1 MNKRTLLI
9 AIVALVGL
17 CTTNKGHAAATI
29 DEIDWKAYAHTVEE
43 VADNDGFVYLYNTKA
58 KSFLTSGGY
67 YGMEGIFASVGM
79 RFKIVSSDFDGCY
92 RIESRFQNENQGN
105 CVAIASTDNQAIYFD
120 RDSKYTDSGNKTSLN
135 RWMFIKNESDNLY
148 SIRNNDIHQYTK
160 DEGEWW
166 NSTTYYYTYYYWMS
180 YSETNSKLITASTY
194 TKSKKKYTTPQ
205 NLEAEWII
213 VTESD
218 YRTVISGLQATF
230 INVSGL
236 IYDARFDRINS
247 DYSAWVKEGDVFI
260 NSSWTVDS
268 LDENGDIVYDK
279 GNVVKAYRT
288 TWNDEYANG
297 AFNAISIESKTGKIS
312 QTITSLPPGLYRV
325 TCQSFDVTD
334 ETNNCAYLFAN
345 NEKTLIKTISTEEF
359 SDMSKQ
365 TGENNSVNA
374 GAIFADYNI
383 YNNGENANKYVNEIY
398 VMVGDN
404 GTLTF
409 GIDKT
414 REDGMVFA
422 DNFEL
427 FYCGT
432 QQMFLDANNTS
443 TDSRTVTDGTATGI
457 DYTKY
462 KYPVRLNLRRSF
474 TLNAWNA
481 IVLPVDLSGDQ
492 VKAAFGNG
500 DAKLSKLM
508 GINPDR
514 PTQILFQSVDL
525 DNEGMTKGEC
535 YIVYVTKGP
544 DLAKGATESYTN
556 NNTES
561 VTIKG
566 PVYHIEGVTQD
577 AYTEATVTKDYTTS
591 VGTLTFTGY
600 YYRPERIDAGL
611 YMMENGNMYHL
622 TAAYDSLFG
631 TYWTL
636 SYPEGSTSDSKFS
649 LAIDGVDEGTTAIEG
664 INTDRTEAAGPDG
677 IYTIG
682 GQRMSQE
689 DMKLLP
695 KGIYIVKGKKI
706 VVR

>member
-17 CTTNKGHAAATI
+17 CTPNKGYAAATI
-29 DEIDWKAYAHTVEE
+29 DEIDWKAYAHTVED

-58 KSFLTSGGY
+58 KRFLTSGGV

-79 RFKIVSSDFDGCY
+79 RFQIKTDVDGCY

-135 RWMFIKNESDNLY
+135 RWLFIKNESDNLY
-148 SIRNNDIHQYTK
+148 SIKNNNIYKYTK
-160 DEGEWW
+160 QEGWPW
-166 NSTTYYYTYYYWMS
+166 TTTYYTYYYWMS

-194 TKSKKKYTTPQ
+194 TKSKNDYTTPE

-218 YRTVISGLQATF
+218 YRTVISGLEATF

-247 DYSAWVKEGDVFI
+247 DYSAWEKEGDVFI

-268 LDENGDIVYDK
+268 LNEKGEVIYDDE
-279 GNVVKAYRT
+279 GNKLKAYRT

-297 AFNAISIESKTGKIS
+297 AFNAISIESNAGKIS
-312 QTITSLPPGLYRV
+312 QTITALPPGLYRV

-334 ETNNCAYLFAN
+334 ETNDCAYLFAN
-345 NEKTLIKTISTEEF
+345 NEKTLINTISTEEF
-359 SDMSKQ
+359 SDMSKL
-365 TGENNSVNA
+365 TKENNSVNA
-374 GAIFADYNI
+374 AAIFADYNI
-383 YNNGENANKYVNEIY
+383 YNNGENANKYVNEVY
-398 VMVGDN
+398 VMVGND

-414 REDGMVFA
+414 CEEGMVFA

-443 TDSRTVTDGTATGI
+443 TEARTVTDGAATGI
-457 DYTKY
+457 DYTEY

-474 TLNAWNA
+474 TLNKWNA

-500 DAKLSKLM
+500 DAKLSKLV

-514 PTQILFQSVDL
+514 PSQILFQSVDL
-525 DNEGMTKGEC
+525 DREGLNKGEC

-544 DLAKGATESYTN
+544 DLEKGATESYVN
-556 NNTES
+556 KNTEN

-577 AYTEATVTKDYTTS
+577 AYSAASVTKDYNTS
-591 VGTLTFTGY
+591 AGLLTFTGY
-600 YYRPERIDAGL
+600 YYRPESVNAGL
-611 YMMENGNMYHL
+611 YMMEYGDMYHL
-622 TAAYDSLFG
+622 TAAYNSLFG

-636 SYPEGSTSDSKFS
+636 SYSEDSGSAGKFS
-649 LAIDGVDEGTTAIEG
+649 LAIDGIEEGTNAIEG
-664 INTDRTEAAGPDG
+664 ITTDKAEQEG

-695 KGIYIVKGKKI
+695 KGIYIVKGKKV

>member
-17 CTTNKGHAAATI
+17 CTTNKSHAAATVE
-29 DEIDWKAYAHTVEE
+29 EIDWSTYAKTVSD
-43 VADNDGFVYLYNTKA
+43 VADKDTYVYLYNKKA
-58 KSFLTSGGY
+58 KKFLTSGGV

-79 RFKIVSSDFDGCY
+79 RFKIEKSDEDGCH
-92 RIESRFQNENQGN
+92 RIISRFENAAQGN
-105 CVAIASTDNQAIYFD
+105 CVAIADLDVHNIYLDRKSEYDNTDGYM
-120 RDSKYTDSGNKTSLN
+120 SLN
-135 RWMFIKNESDNLY
+135 RWMFIQDASGKAY
-148 SIRNNDIHQYTK
+148 SIMNNYIK
-160 DEGEWW
+160 R
-166 NSTTYYYTYYYWMS
+166 TTSGYGSKKTYNTTYYWMS
-180 YSETNSKLITASTY
+180 YSEDYSKLVTSETKASSTGSY
-194 TKSKKKYTTPQ
+194 PTPKT
-205 NLEAEWII
+205 LAAEWII
-213 VTESD
+213 VTEAD
-218 YRTVISGLQATF
+218 YRAEIASLEATF

-236 IYDARFDRINS
+236 IYDTRFDRNNA
-247 DYSAWVKEGDVFI
+247 DVNQWTKEGKATV
-260 NSSWTVDS
+260 NNTWT
-268 LDENGDIVYDK
+268 LDEKGDY
-279 GNVVKAYRT
+279 GAY
-288 TWNDEYANG
+288 
-297 AFNAISIESKTGKIS
+297 NAASIESGTGKLS
-312 QTITSLPPGLYRV
+312 QTITDLTPGLYRV

-334 ETNNCAYLFAN
+334 GTNDCAYLFAN
-345 NEKTLIKTISTEEF
+345 NEKSLVNTISTEDF
-359 SDMSKQ
+359 GKGTSI
-365 TGENNSVNA
+365 TTTNNAIKA
-374 GAIFADYNI
+374 GAIFAGEDTYNS
-383 YNNGENANKYVNEIY
+383 GEGNQAYTNEIY
-398 VMVGDN
+398 VMVGED
-404 GTLTF
+404 GILKF

-414 REDGMVFA
+414 CEDGMVFA

-443 TDSRTVTDGTATGI
+443 TASRTVTDGTATGI
-457 DYTKY
+457 DYTEY

-474 TLNAWNA
+474 TPNAWNA

-525 DNEGMTKGEC
+525 DKEGMTKGEC

-544 DLAKGATESYTN
+544 DLAKGSTESYTN

-577 AYTEATVTKDYTTS
+577 AYTEAEATVTKKYTTS
-591 VGTLTFTGY
+591 AGELTFTGY
-600 YYRPERIDAGL
+600 YYRPASIDAGL
-611 YMMENGNMYHL
+611 YMMEYGNMYHL
-622 TAAYDSLFG
+622 TEAYTSLFG

-636 SYPEGSTSDSKFS
+636 SYSEESTSGSKFS

-664 INTDRTEAAGPDG
+664 INTDRTETAGPDG

>member
-17 CTTNKGHAAATI
+17 CTTNKGHAAATVE
-29 DEIDWKAYAHTVEE
+29 EIDWSTYAKTVSE
-43 VADNDGFVYLYNTKA
+43 VADKGTYVYLYNTKA
-58 KSFLTSGGY
+58 KKFLTSGGE

-79 RFKIVSSDFDGCY
+79 RFKIETSDVNGCHRIISSIDNAD
-92 RIESRFQNENQGN
+92 QGT
-105 CVAIASTDNQAIYFD
+105 CVAIAETQYQTIYLDRQSEYLDNGG
-120 RDSKYTDSGNKTSLN
+120 KMSLN
-135 RWMFIKNESDNLY
+135 RWRFILDASGKAY
-148 SIRNNDIHQYTK
+148 SIRNNDVYREDSWGYKT
-160 DEGEWW
+160 
-166 NSTTYYYTYYYWMS
+166 TYYYWMS
-180 YSETNSKLITASTY
+180 YSETDSKLVTSSTS
-194 TKSKKKYTTPQ
+194 KSSTGSYPTPKTPA
-205 NLEAEWII
+205 AEWII
-213 VTESD
+213 VTEAD
-218 YRTVISGLQATF
+218 YRAEISRLKATF

-236 IYDARFDRINS
+236 IYDTRFDRNN
-247 DYSAWVKEGDVFI
+247 ADVDQ
-260 NSSWTVDS
+260 WTKD
-268 LDENGDIVYDK
+268 G
-279 GNVVKAYRT
+279 
-288 TWNDEYANG
+288 
-297 AFNAISIESKTGKIS
+297 NAIVNNTWTRDEELPYGAYNAASIESGTGKLS
-312 QTITSLPPGLYRV
+312 QTITGLTPGLYRV

-334 ETNNCAYLFAN
+334 GTNDCAYLFAN
-345 NEKTLIKTISTEEF
+345 NEKSLVNTISTEDF
-359 SDMSKQ
+359 GKGTSI
-365 TGENNSVNA
+365 TTTNNAIKA
-374 GAIFADYNI
+374 GAIFAGNDTYNT
-383 YNNGENANKYVNEIY
+383 GEGNKAYTNEIY
-398 VMVGDN
+398 VMVGED
-404 GTLTF
+404 GKLTF

-414 REDGMVFA
+414 CEDGMVFA

-432 QQMFLDANNTS
+432 QQMFLDANNRS

-457 DYTKY
+457 DYTEY

-474 TLNAWNA
+474 TPNAWNA

-514 PTQILFQSVDL
+514 PSQILFQSVDL
-525 DNEGMTKGEC
+525 DKEGMTKGEC

-577 AYTEATVTKDYTTS
+577 AYTEATVTKDYTTEA
-591 VGTLTFTGY
+591 GKLTFTGY
-600 YYRPERIDAGL
+600 YYRPESIDAGL
-611 YMMENGNMYHL
+611 YMMEQGNMYHL
-622 TAAYDSLFG
+622 TAEYKSLYG

-636 SYPEGSTSDSKFS
+636 SYSEGSTSDSKFS

-664 INTDRTEAAGPDG
+664 INIGRTEAAGPDG

>member
-17 CTTNKGHAAATI
+17 CTSNKGHAAATVE
-29 DEIDWKAYAHTVEE
+29 EIDWSTYAKTVSE
-43 VADNDGFVYLYNTKA
+43 VADKGTYVYLYNTNA
-58 KSFLTSGGY
+58 KKFLTSGGV

-79 RFKIVSSDFDGCY
+79 RFKIETSDVNGCY
-92 RIESRFQNENQGN
+92 RIISRFENAAQGN
-105 CVAIASTDNQAIYFD
+105 CVAIAETQYQTIYLD
-120 RDSKYTDSGNKTSLN
+120 RQSDYVDTGGKMSLN
-135 RWMFIKNESDNLY
+135 RWRFLLDASGKAY
-148 SIRNNDIHQYTK
+148 SIRNNDDYKTTT
-160 DEGEWW
+160 GGYW
-166 NSTTYYYTYYYWMS
+166 NRTYYTYYYWMS
-180 YSETNSKLITASTY
+180 SSEDNSKLVTSSTY
-194 TKSKKKYTTPQ
+194 KSSTSGYPTP
-205 NLEAEWII
+205 ETRDAEWII
-213 VTESD
+213 VTEAD
-218 YRTVISGLQATF
+218 YRTEIARLEATF

-236 IYDARFDRINS
+236 IYDTRFDRNNA
-247 DYSAWVKEGDVFI
+247 DVKQWTKEGKATV
-260 NSSWTVDS
+260 NNTWT
-268 LDENGDIVYDK
+268 LDEEGPY
-279 GNVVKAYRT
+279 GAY
-288 TWNDEYANG
+288 
-297 AFNAISIESKTGKIS
+297 NAASIESGTGKLS
-312 QTITSLPPGLYRV
+312 QTITDLTPGLYRV

-334 ETNNCAYLFAN
+334 GTNDCAYLFAN
-345 NEKTLIKTISTEEF
+345 NEKSLVNTISTEDF
-359 SDMSKQ
+359 GKGTSI
-365 TGENNSVNA
+365 TTTNNAIKA
-374 GAIFADYNI
+374 GAIFAGEDTYNS
-383 YNNGENANKYVNEIY
+383 GEGNQAYTNEIY
-398 VMVGDN
+398 VMVGED
-404 GTLTF
+404 GILKF

-414 REDGMVFA
+414 CEDGMVFA

-457 DYTKY
+457 DYTEY
-462 KYPVRLNLRRSF
+462 MYPVRLNLRRSF

-514 PTQILFQSVDL
+514 PSQILFQSVDL
-525 DNEGMTKGEC
+525 DKEGMTKGEC

-544 DLAKGATESYTN
+544 DLAKDATESYTN

-577 AYTEATVTKDYTTS
+577 AYTEASVTKEYSTS
-591 VGTLTFTGY
+591 AGLLTFTGY
-600 YYRPERIDAGL
+600 YYRPASIDAGL

-622 TAAYDSLFG
+622 TEAYESLFG

-636 SYPEGSTSDSKFS
+636 SYSDGSTSDSKFS

-664 INTDRTEAAGPDG
+664 INIGRTEAAGPDG

>member
-17 CTTNKGHAAATI
+17 CTTNKSHAAAT
-29 DEIDWKAYAHTVEE
+29 VEE
-43 VADNDGFVYLYNTKA
+43 INWSNYAKTVDKVADKDTYVYLYNTKA
-58 KSFLTSGGY
+58 KKFLTSGGV

-79 RFKIVSSDFDGCY
+79 RFQIVTSDKNGCHRIISSIDNAD
-92 RIESRFQNENQGN
+92 QGP
-105 CVAIASTDNQAIYFD
+105 CVAIAETQNQTIYLDRKSEYDNTDGYM
-120 RDSKYTDSGNKTSLN
+120 SLN
-135 RWMFIKNESDNLY
+135 RWRFILDASGKAY
-148 SIRNNDIHQYTK
+148 SIRNNDDHKTTTGGYWDK
-160 DEGEWW
+160 
-166 NSTTYYYTYYYWMS
+166 TYYRYYYWMS
-180 YSETNSKLITASTY
+180 YSETNNKLVSSSTD
-194 TKSKKKYTTPQ
+194 KSSTSGYPTPDTPD
-205 NLEAEWII
+205 AEWII
-213 VTESD
+213 VTEAD
-218 YRTVISGLQATF
+218 YRAEISRLKATF

-236 IYDARFDRINS
+236 IYDTRFDRNN
-247 DYSAWVKEGDVFI
+247 ADVDQ
-260 NSSWTVDS
+260 WTK
-268 LDENGDIVYDK
+268 K
-279 GNVVKAYRT
+279 GNAIVNNTWTREEEGPYGAY
-288 TWNDEYANG
+288 
-297 AFNAISIESKTGKIS
+297 NAASIESGTGKLS
-312 QTITSLPPGLYRV
+312 QTITGLTPGLYRV

-334 ETNNCAYLFAN
+334 GTNDCAYLFAN
-345 NEKTLIKTISTEEF
+345 NEKSLVNTISTEDF
-359 SDMSKQ
+359 GKGTSI
-365 TGENNSVNA
+365 TTTNNAIKA
-374 GAIFADYNI
+374 GAIFAGDNTYNT
-383 YNNGENANKYVNEIY
+383 GEGNQAYTNEIY
-398 VMVGDN
+398 VMVGED

-414 REDGMVFA
+414 CEDGMVFA

-457 DYTKY
+457 DYTEY

-474 TLNAWNA
+474 KLNAWNA

-514 PTQILFQSVDL
+514 PSQILFQSVDL
-525 DNEGMTKGEC
+525 DKEGMTKGEC

-544 DLAKGATESYTN
+544 DLEKGATESYTN
-556 NNTES
+556 NNTQS

-577 AYTEATVTKDYTTS
+577 TYTEATVTKDYTTS

-600 YYRPERIDAGL
+600 YYRPASIDAGL

-622 TAAYDSLFG
+622 TAEYKSLFG

-636 SYPEGSTSDSKFS
+636 SYSDGSSSDSKFS

-664 INTDRTEAAGPDG
+664 INIGRTETAGPDG

>member
-17 CTTNKGHAAATI
+17 CTTNKGHAAATVE
-29 DEIDWKAYAHTVEE
+29 EIDWSSYAKTVSD
-43 VADNDGFVYLYNTKA
+43 VADKGTYVYLYNTKA
-58 KSFLTSGGY
+58 KKFLTSGGV

-79 RFKIVSSDFDGCY
+79 RFKIETAKGVSGCH
-92 RIESRFQNENQGN
+92 IIISRFENAAQGN
-105 CVAIASTDNQAIYFD
+105 CVAIAETQNQTIYLDRKSEYINTDGD
-120 RDSKYTDSGNKTSLN
+120 MSLN
-135 RWMFIKNESDNLY
+135 RWRFILDASGKAY
-148 SIRNNDIHQYTK
+148 SIRNNDDHK
-160 DEGEWW
+160 
-166 NSTTYYYTYYYWMS
+166 TTTGYWDKTYYTYYYWMS
-180 YSETNSKLITASTY
+180 YSETNNKLVTSSTY
-194 TKSKKKYTTPQ
+194 KSSTSGYPTP
-205 NLEAEWII
+205 ETRAAEWII
-213 VTESD
+213 VTEAD
-218 YRTVISGLQATF
+218 YRAEIARLEATF

-236 IYDARFDRINS
+236 IYDTRFDRNNA
-247 DYSAWVKEGDVFI
+247 DVNQWTKEGKATV
-260 NSSWTVDS
+260 NNTWT
-268 LDENGDIVYDK
+268 LDEEGDY
-279 GNVVKAYRT
+279 GAY
-288 TWNDEYANG
+288 
-297 AFNAISIESKTGKIS
+297 NAASIESGTGKLS
-312 QTITSLPPGLYRV
+312 QTITGLTPGLYRV

-334 ETNNCAYLFAN
+334 GTNDCAYLFAN
-345 NEKTLIKTISTEEF
+345 NEKSLVNTISTDDF
-359 SDMSKQ
+359 KKGTSI
-365 TGENNSVNA
+365 TTTNNAIKA
-374 GAIFADYNI
+374 GAIFAGNDTYNT
-383 YNNGENANKYVNEIY
+383 GEGNKAYTNEIY
-398 VMVGDN
+398 VMVGDDR
-404 GTLTF
+404 TLTF

-414 REDGMVFA
+414 CEDGMVFA

-457 DYTKY
+457 DYTAY

-474 TLNAWNA
+474 TPNAWNA

-514 PTQILFQSVDL
+514 PSQILFQSVDL

-577 AYTEATVTKDYTTS
+577 AYTEAEATVTKDYTTEA
-591 VGTLTFTGY
+591 GKLTFTGY
-600 YYRPERIDAGL
+600 YYRPASIDAGL
-611 YMMENGNMYHL
+611 YMMEYGNMYHL
-622 TAAYDSLFG
+622 TEAYTSLFG

-636 SYPEGSTSDSKFS
+636 SYSEGSTSDSKFS

-664 INTDRTEAAGPDG
+664 INTDRTEAAGQDG

>member
-17 CTTNKGHAAATI
+17 CTTNKGHAAATVE
-29 DEIDWKAYAHTVEE
+29 EIDWSTYAKTVSE
-43 VADNDGFVYLYNTKA
+43 VADKGTYVYLYNTKA
-58 KSFLTSGGY
+58 KKFLTSGGV

-79 RFKIVSSDFDGCY
+79 RFKIETSDKDGCH
-92 RIESRFQNENQGN
+92 RIISRFDNPNQGN
-105 CVAIASTDNQAIYFD
+105 CVAIAEDQNQTIYLD
-120 RDSKYTDSGNKTSLN
+120 RQSKYDNTSGYMSLN
-135 RWMFIKNESDNLY
+135 RWRFILDASGKAY
-148 SIRNNDIHQYTK
+148 SIRNNDDYK
-160 DEGEWW
+160 
-166 NSTTYYYTYYYWMS
+166 TTTGSWGNRTYHTYYYWMS
-180 YSETNSKLITASTY
+180 YSETNNKLVSSSTSASSTSGY
-194 TKSKKKYTTPQ
+194 PTPKTPA
-205 NLEAEWII
+205 AEWII
-213 VTESD
+213 VTEAD
-218 YRTVISGLQATF
+218 YRAEIARLEATF

-236 IYDARFDRINS
+236 IYDTRFDRNNA
-247 DYSAWVKEGDVFI
+247 DVNQWTKEGKATVNNTWDVY
-260 NSSWTVDS
+260 TEEADY
-268 LDENGDIVYDK
+268 G
-279 GNVVKAYRT
+279 AY
-288 TWNDEYANG
+288 
-297 AFNAISIESKTGKIS
+297 NAASIESGTGKLS
-312 QTITSLPPGLYRV
+312 QTITDLTPGLYRV

-334 ETNNCAYLFAN
+334 GTNDCAYLFAN
-345 NEKTLIKTISTEEF
+345 NEKSLVNTISTEDF
-359 SDMSKQ
+359 GKGTSITTD
-365 TGENNSVNA
+365 NNAIKA
-374 GAIFADYNI
+374 GAIFAGNDTYNT
-383 YNNGENANKYVNEIY
+383 GEGNKAYTNEIF
-398 VMVGDN
+398 VMVGND
-404 GTLTF
+404 GILTF

-414 REDGMVFA
+414 CEDGMVFA

-432 QQMFLDANNTS
+432 QQMFLDANNRS

-457 DYTKY
+457 DYTEY

-474 TLNAWNA
+474 TPNAWNA

-514 PTQILFQSVDL
+514 PSQILFQSVDL
-525 DNEGMTKGEC
+525 DKEGMTKGEC

-544 DLAKGATESYTN
+544 DLAKDATESYTN

-577 AYTEATVTKDYTTS
+577 AYTEATVTKDYTTEA
-591 VGTLTFTGY
+591 GKLTFTGY
-600 YYRPERIDAGL
+600 YYRPASIDAGL

-622 TAAYDSLFG
+622 TEAYESLYG

-636 SYPEGSTSDSKFS
+636 SFSEGSTSDSKFS
-649 LAIDGVDEGTTAIEG
+649 FAIDGVDEGTTAIEG
-664 INTDRTEAAGPDG
+664 INIGRTEAAGPDG

>member
-17 CTTNKGHAAATI
+17 CTTNKGHAAATVE
-29 DEIDWKAYAHTVEE
+29 DIDWSTYAKTVSE
-43 VADNDGFVYLYNTKA
+43 VADKGTYVYLYNTKA
-58 KSFLTSGGY
+58 KKFLTSGGV

-79 RFKIVSSDFDGCY
+79 RFKIETSDKNGCY
-92 RIESRFQNENQGN
+92 RIISRFDNPNQGN
-105 CVAIASTDNQAIYFD
+105 CVAIAEDQNQTIYLD
-120 RDSKYTDSGNKTSLN
+120 RQSKYDNTSGYMSLN
-135 RWMFIKNESDNLY
+135 RWRFILDASGKAY
-148 SIRNNDIHQYTK
+148 SIRNNDDFK
-160 DEGEWW
+160 
-166 NSTTYYYTYYYWMS
+166 TTTGGYWDKTYYTYYYWMS
-180 YSETNSKLITASTY
+180 YSETNNKLVSSSTD
-194 TKSKKKYTTPQ
+194 KSSTSGYPTP
-205 NLEAEWII
+205 ETPAAEWII
-213 VTESD
+213 VTEAD
-218 YRTVISGLQATF
+218 YRDEIARLEATF

-236 IYDARFDRINS
+236 IYDTRFDRNN
-247 DYSAWVKEGDVFI
+247 ADVDQ
-260 NSSWTVDS
+260 WTKD
-268 LDENGDIVYDK
+268 G
-279 GNVVKAYRT
+279 
-288 TWNDEYANG
+288 
-297 AFNAISIESKTGKIS
+297 NAIVNNTWTRDEELPYGAYNAASIESGTGKLS
-312 QTITSLPPGLYRV
+312 QTITGLTPGLYRV

-334 ETNNCAYLFAN
+334 GTNDCAYLFAN
-345 NEKTLIKTISTEEF
+345 NEKSLVNTISTDVFEKGTTITT
-359 SDMSKQ
+359 D
-365 TGENNSVNA
+365 NNAIKA
-374 GAIFADYNI
+374 GAIFAGEDTYNT
-383 YNNGENANKYVNEIY
+383 GEGNQAYTNEIY
-398 VMVGDN
+398 VMVGED

-414 REDGMVFA
+414 CEDGMVFA

-443 TDSRTVTDGTATGI
+443 TASRTVTDGTATGI
-457 DYTKY
+457 DYAEY

-474 TLNAWNA
+474 TPNAWNA

-525 DNEGMTKGEC
+525 DKEGMTKGEC

-544 DLAKGATESYTN
+544 DLAKDATESYVN
-556 NNTES
+556 KNTEN

-566 PVYHIEGVTQD
+566 PVYHIEGVTQK
-577 AYTEATVTKDYTTS
+577 AYTEAEATVTKDYTTEA
-591 VGTLTFTGY
+591 GKLTFTGY
-600 YYRPERIDAGL
+600 YYRPANIDAGL
-611 YMMENGNMYHL
+611 YMMEYGNMYHL
-622 TAAYDSLFG
+622 TEAYTSLFG

-636 SYPEGSTSDSKFS
+636 SYSDGSTSDSKFS

-664 INTDRTEAAGPDG
+664 INIDRTETAGPDG

>member
-1 MNKRTLLI
+1 
-9 AIVALVGL
+9 
-17 CTTNKGHAAATI
+17 
-29 DEIDWKAYAHTVEE
+29 
-43 VADNDGFVYLYNTKA
+43 
-58 KSFLTSGGY
+58 
-67 YGMEGIFASVGM
+67 
-79 RFKIVSSDFDGCY
+79 
-92 RIESRFQNENQGN
+92 
-105 CVAIASTDNQAIYFD
+105 
-120 RDSKYTDSGNKTSLN
+120 
-135 RWMFIKNESDNLY
+135 
-148 SIRNNDIHQYTK
+148 
-160 DEGEWW
+160 
-166 NSTTYYYTYYYWMS
+166 
-180 YSETNSKLITASTY
+180 
-194 TKSKKKYTTPQ
+194 
-205 NLEAEWII
+205 
-213 VTESD
+213 
-218 YRTVISGLQATF
+218 
-230 INVSGL
+230 
-236 IYDARFDRINS
+236 
-247 DYSAWVKEGDVFI
+247 
-260 NSSWTVDS
+260 
-268 LDENGDIVYDK
+268 
-279 GNVVKAYRT
+279 
-288 TWNDEYANG
+288 
-297 AFNAISIESKTGKIS
+297 
-312 QTITSLPPGLYRV
+312 
-325 TCQSFDVTD
+325 
-334 ETNNCAYLFAN
+334 
-345 NEKTLIKTISTEEF
+345 
-359 SDMSKQ
+359 
-365 TGENNSVNA
+365 
-374 GAIFADYNI
+374 
-383 YNNGENANKYVNEIY
+383 
-398 VMVGDN
+398 
-404 GTLTF
+404 
-409 GIDKT
+409 
-414 REDGMVFA
+414 MVFA

-443 TDSRTVTDGTATGI
+443 TASRTVTDGTATGI
-457 DYTKY
+457 DYAEY

-474 TLNAWNA
+474 TPNAWNA

-525 DNEGMTKGEC
+525 DKEGMTKGEC

-577 AYTEATVTKDYTTS
+577 AYTEAEATVTKDYTTE
-591 VGTLTFTGY
+591 VGKLTFTGY
-600 YYRPERIDAGL
+600 YYRPASIDAGL
-611 YMMENGNMYHL
+611 YMMEYGNMYHL
-622 TAAYDSLFG
+622 TEAYSSLFG

-636 SYPEGSTSDSKFS
+636 SYSDESTSDSKFS

>member
-17 CTTNKGHAAATI
+17 CTTNKGHAAATVE
-29 DEIDWKAYAHTVEE
+29 DIDWSTYAKTVDA
-43 VADNDGFVYLYNTKA
+43 VANTETYVYLYNTNA
-58 KSFLTSGGY
+58 KKFLTSGGV

-79 RFKIVSSDFDGCY
+79 RFKIETSDKNGCY
-92 RIESRFQNENQGN
+92 RIISRFDNPNQGN
-105 CVAIASTDNQAIYFD
+105 CVAIAEDQNQTIYLD
-120 RDSKYTDSGNKTSLN
+120 RQSKYDNTSGYMSLN
-135 RWMFIKNESDNLY
+135 RWRFILDASGKAY
-148 SIRNNDIHQYTK
+148 SIRNNDDYK
-160 DEGEWW
+160 
-166 NSTTYYYTYYYWMS
+166 TTTGGYWDKTYYTYYYWMS
-180 YSETNSKLITASTY
+180 YSETNNKLVSSSTD
-194 TKSKKKYTTPQ
+194 KSSTGGYPTP
-205 NLEAEWII
+205 ETPAAEWII
-213 VTESD
+213 VTEAD
-218 YRTVISGLQATF
+218 YRAEIARLEATF

-236 IYDARFDRINS
+236 IYDTRFDRNNA
-247 DYSAWVKEGDVFI
+247 DVNQWTKEGKATVNNTWDVY
-260 NSSWTVDS
+260 TEEADY
-268 LDENGDIVYDK
+268 G
-279 GNVVKAYRT
+279 AY
-288 TWNDEYANG
+288 
-297 AFNAISIESKTGKIS
+297 NAASIESGTGKLS
-312 QTITSLPPGLYRV
+312 QTITDLTPGLYRV

-334 ETNNCAYLFAN
+334 GTNNCAYLFAN
-345 NEKTLIKTISTEEF
+345 NEKSLVNTISTEGF
-359 SDMSKQ
+359 GKGTSITTD
-365 TGENNSVNA
+365 NNAIKA
-374 GAIFADYNI
+374 GAIFAGEDTYNT
-383 YNNGENANKYVNEIY
+383 GEGNQAYTNEIY
-398 VMVGDN
+398 VMVGEDR
-404 GTLTF
+404 TLTF

-414 REDGMVFA
+414 CEDGMVFA

-432 QQMFLDANNTS
+432 QQMFLDANNRS

-457 DYTKY
+457 DYTEY

-474 TLNAWNA
+474 EPNAWNA

-514 PTQILFQSVDL
+514 PSQILFQSVDL

-577 AYTEATVTKDYTTS
+577 AYTEATVTKDYTTEA
-591 VGTLTFTGY
+591 GKLTFTGY
-600 YYRPERIDAGL
+600 YYRPESIDAGL
-611 YMMENGNMYHL
+611 YMMEYGNMYHL
-622 TAAYDSLFG
+622 TEAYTSLFG

-636 SYPEGSTSDSKFS
+636 SYSEGSTSDSKFS

-664 INTDRTEAAGPDG
+664 INIGRTEAAGPDG

>member
-17 CTTNKGHAAATI
+17 CTSNKGHAAATVE
-29 DEIDWKAYAHTVEE
+29 EIDWSTYAKTVSE
-43 VADNDGFVYLYNTKA
+43 VADKGTYVYLYNTNA
-58 KSFLTSGGY
+58 KKFLTSGGV

-79 RFKIVSSDFDGCY
+79 RFKIETSDVNGCY
-92 RIESRFQNENQGN
+92 RIISRFENAAQGN
-105 CVAIASTDNQAIYFD
+105 CVAIAETQYQTIYLD
-120 RDSKYTDSGNKTSLN
+120 RQSDYVDTGGKMSLN
-135 RWMFIKNESDNLY
+135 RWRFLLDASGKAY
-148 SIRNNDIHQYTK
+148 SIRNNDDYKTTT
-160 DEGEWW
+160 GGYW
-166 NSTTYYYTYYYWMS
+166 NRTYYTYYYWMS
-180 YSETNSKLITASTY
+180 SSEDNSKLVTSSTY
-194 TKSKKKYTTPQ
+194 KSSTSGYPTP
-205 NLEAEWII
+205 ETRDAEWII
-213 VTESD
+213 VTEAD
-218 YRTVISGLQATF
+218 YRTEIARLEATF

-236 IYDARFDRINS
+236 IYDTRFDRNNA
-247 DYSAWVKEGDVFI
+247 DVKQWTKEGKATV
-260 NSSWTVDS
+260 NNTWT
-268 LDENGDIVYDK
+268 LDEEGPY
-279 GNVVKAYRT
+279 GAY
-288 TWNDEYANG
+288 
-297 AFNAISIESKTGKIS
+297 NAASIESGTGKLS
-312 QTITSLPPGLYRV
+312 QTITDLTPGLYRV

-334 ETNNCAYLFAN
+334 GTNDCAYLFAN
-345 NEKTLIKTISTEEF
+345 NEKSLVNTISTEDF
-359 SDMSKQ
+359 GKGTSI
-365 TGENNSVNA
+365 TTTNNAIKA
-374 GAIFADYNI
+374 GAIFAGEDTYNS
-383 YNNGENANKYVNEIY
+383 GEGNQAYTNEIY
-398 VMVGDN
+398 VMVGED
-404 GTLTF
+404 GILKF

-414 REDGMVFA
+414 CEDGMVFA

-457 DYTKY
+457 DYTEY
-462 KYPVRLNLRRSF
+462 MYPVRLNLRRSF

-514 PTQILFQSVDL
+514 PSQILFQSVDL
-525 DNEGMTKGEC
+525 DKEGMTKGEC

-544 DLAKGATESYTN
+544 DLAKDATESYTN
-556 NNTES
+556 NNTEL

-577 AYTEATVTKDYTTS
+577 AYTEAEATVTKDYTTEA
-591 VGTLTFTGY
+591 GKLTFTGY
-600 YYRPERIDAGL
+600 YYRPASIDAGL

-622 TAAYDSLFG
+622 TEAYESLFG

-636 SYPEGSTSDSKFS
+636 SYSDGSTSDSKFS

-664 INTDRTEAAGPDG
+664 INIGRTEAAGPDG

>member
-17 CTTNKGHAAATI
+17 CTTNKGHAAAT
-29 DEIDWKAYAHTVEE
+29 VEE
-43 VADNDGFVYLYNTKA
+43 INWSNYAKTVSEVANTETYVYLYNTKA
-58 KSFLTSGGY
+58 KRFLTSGGV

-79 RFKIVSSDFDGCY
+79 RFQIESSDVDECY
-92 RIESRFQNENQGN
+92 RIVSRFENEAQGN
-105 CVAIASTDNQAIYFD
+105 CVAIADTETQTIYLDRKSEYDN
-120 RDSKYTDSGNKTSLN
+120 TSGTMSLN
-135 RWMFIKNESDNLY
+135 RWMFIKAEGDNVY
-148 SIRNNDIHQYTK
+148 SIRNNDIYQYTEDK
-160 DEGEWW
+160 NEWSW
-166 NSTTYYYTYYYWMS
+166 SDWGYITTTYYYTYYYWMS
-180 YSETNSKLITASTY
+180 YSETNNKLVTSSTF
-194 TKSKKKYTTPQ
+194 TENTDNYTTPSTP
-205 NLEAEWII
+205 EAEWII

-218 YRTVISGLQATF
+218 YRAEISRLEATF

-236 IYDARFDRINS
+236 IYDTRFDRNNA
-247 DYSAWVKEGDVFI
+247 D
-260 NSSWTVDS
+260 
-268 LDENGDIVYDK
+268 
-279 GNVVKAYRT
+279 VVKWDLTGNAT
-288 TWNDEYANG
+288 VNNTWTIDEESANG
-297 AFNAISIESKTGKIS
+297 AFNAASIESGTGKLS
-312 QTITSLPPGLYRV
+312 QTITGLTPGLYRV
-325 TCQSFDVTD
+325 TCQSFDVID
-334 ETNNCAYLFAN
+334 GTNDCAYLYAN
-345 NEKTLIKTISTEEF
+345 DEKSLISTISTTDF
-359 SDMSKQ
+359 
-365 TGENNSVNA
+365 GNSTSISTETNAIKA
-374 GAIFADYNI
+374 GAIFANDDQYNS
-383 YNNGENANKYVNEIY
+383 GEGNQAYTNEVY
-398 VMVGDN
+398 VMVGNDA
-404 GTLTF
+404 TLTF

-414 REDGMVFA
+414 CEEGMVFA

-443 TDSRTVTDGTATGI
+443 TDARTVTDGAATGI
-457 DYTKY
+457 DYTEY

-474 TLNAWNA
+474 TLNKWNA

-500 DAKLSKLM
+500 DAKLSKLV

-514 PTQILFQSVDL
+514 PSQILFQSVDL
-525 DNEGMTKGEC
+525 DREGLNKGEC

-544 DLAKGATESYTN
+544 DLEKGATESYVN
-556 NNTES
+556 KNTEN

-577 AYTEATVTKDYTTS
+577 AYSAASVTKDYNTS
-591 VGTLTFTGY
+591 AGLLTFTGY
-600 YYRPERIDAGL
+600 YYRPESVDAGL
-611 YMMENGNMYHL
+611 YMMEYGDMYHL
-622 TAAYDSLFG
+622 TAAYNSLFG

-636 SYPEGSTSDSKFS
+636 SYSEDSGSSGKFS
-649 LAIDGVDEGTTAIEG
+649 LAIDGIEEGTNAIEG
-664 INTDRTEAAGPDG
+664 ITTDKAEQGG

>member
-17 CTTNKGHAAATI
+17 CTTNKGHAAATVE
-29 DEIDWKAYAHTVEE
+29 EIDWSTYAKTVSE
-43 VADNDGFVYLYNTKA
+43 VADKGTYVYLYNTKA
-58 KSFLTSGGY
+58 KKFLTSGGE

-79 RFKIVSSDFDGCY
+79 RFKIETSDKDGCH
-92 RIESRFQNENQGN
+92 RIISSIDNADQGT
-105 CVAIASTDNQAIYFD
+105 CVAIAETQYQTIYLDRQSEYLDNGG
-120 RDSKYTDSGNKTSLN
+120 KMSLN
-135 RWMFIKNESDNLY
+135 RWRFILDASGKAY
-148 SIRNNDIHQYTK
+148 SIRNNDDYK
-160 DEGEWW
+160 
-166 NSTTYYYTYYYWMS
+166 TTTGGYWDKTYYTYYYWMS
-180 YSETNSKLITASTY
+180 YSETDSKLVTSSTS
-194 TKSKKKYTTPQ
+194 KSSTSGYPTPKTPA
-205 NLEAEWII
+205 AEWII
-213 VTESD
+213 VTEAD
-218 YRTVISGLQATF
+218 YRAEISRLEATF

-236 IYDARFDRINS
+236 IYDTRFDRNNA
-247 DYSAWVKEGDVFI
+247 DVDQWTKEG
-260 NSSWTVDS
+260 
-268 LDENGDIVYDK
+268 
-279 GNVVKAYRT
+279 
-288 TWNDEYANG
+288 
-297 AFNAISIESKTGKIS
+297 NAIVNNTWTREEELPYGAYNAASIESGTGKLS
-312 QTITSLPPGLYRV
+312 QTITGLTPGLYRV

-334 ETNNCAYLFAN
+334 GTNDCAYLFAN
-345 NEKTLIKTISTEEF
+345 NEKSLVNTISTEDFEK
-359 SDMSKQ
+359 STTITTD
-365 TGENNSVNA
+365 NNAIKA
-374 GAIFADYNI
+374 GAIFAGNDTYNT
-383 YNNGENANKYVNEIY
+383 GEGNKAYTNEIY
-398 VMVGDN
+398 VMVGND

-414 REDGMVFA
+414 CEDGMVFA

-432 QQMFLDANNTS
+432 QQMFLDANNRS

-457 DYTKY
+457 DYTEY

-474 TLNAWNA
+474 TPNAWNA

-514 PTQILFQSVDL
+514 PSQILFQSVDL
-525 DNEGMTKGEC
+525 DKEGMTKGEC

-600 YYRPERIDAGL
+600 YYRPARIDAGL

-622 TAAYDSLFG
+622 TAEYKSLYG

-636 SYPEGSTSDSKFS
+636 SYSDGSTSDSKFS

-664 INTDRTEAAGPDG
+664 INIGRTENTGPDG

>member
-1 MNKRTLLI
+1 
-9 AIVALVGL
+9 
-17 CTTNKGHAAATI
+17 
-29 DEIDWKAYAHTVEE
+29 
-43 VADNDGFVYLYNTKA
+43 
-58 KSFLTSGGY
+58 
-67 YGMEGIFASVGM
+67 
-79 RFKIVSSDFDGCY
+79 
-92 RIESRFQNENQGN
+92 
-105 CVAIASTDNQAIYFD
+105 
-120 RDSKYTDSGNKTSLN
+120 
-135 RWMFIKNESDNLY
+135 
-148 SIRNNDIHQYTK
+148 
-160 DEGEWW
+160 
-166 NSTTYYYTYYYWMS
+166 
-180 YSETNSKLITASTY
+180 
-194 TKSKKKYTTPQ
+194 
-205 NLEAEWII
+205 
-213 VTESD
+213 
-218 YRTVISGLQATF
+218 F

-236 IYDARFDRINS
+236 IYDTRFDRNNA
-247 DYSAWVKEGDVFI
+247 DVDQWTKEGNATVNNTWDVY
-260 NSSWTVDS
+260 T
-268 LDENGDIVYDK
+268 EEE
-279 GNVVKAYRT
+279 AY
-288 TWNDEYANG
+288 G
-297 AFNAISIESKTGKIS
+297 AYNAASIESGTGKLS
-312 QTITSLPPGLYRV
+312 QTITGLTPGLYRV

-334 ETNNCAYLFAN
+334 GTNDCAYLFAN
-345 NEKTLIKTISTEEF
+345 NEKSLVNTISTEDF
-359 SDMSKQ
+359 GKGTSI
-365 TGENNSVNA
+365 TTTNNAIKA
-374 GAIFADYNI
+374 GAIFAGNDTYNT
-383 YNNGENANKYVNEIY
+383 GEGNQAHTNEIY

-414 REDGMVFA
+414 CEDGMVFA

-432 QQMFLDANNTS
+432 QQMFLDANNIS

-457 DYTKY
+457 DYTAY

-474 TLNAWNA
+474 TLNKWNA

-525 DNEGMTKGEC
+525 DKEGITKGEC

-544 DLAKGATESYTN
+544 DLAKDATESYVN
-556 NNTES
+556 KNTEN

-577 AYTEATVTKDYTTS
+577 AYTEATVTKDYTTE
-591 VGTLTFTGY
+591 GGKLTFTGY
-600 YYRPERIDAGL
+600 YYRPESIDAGL

-622 TAAYDSLFG
+622 TAEYKSLYG

-636 SYPEGSTSDSKFS
+636 SYSEGSTSDSKFS

-664 INTDRTEAAGPDG
+664 INTDRTETAGPDG

>member
-17 CTTNKGHAAATI
+17 CTTNKGHAAAT
-29 DEIDWKAYAHTVEE
+29 VEE
-43 VADNDGFVYLYNTKA
+43 INWSNYAKTVDEVANTETYVYLYNTNA
-58 KSFLTSGGY
+58 KKFLTSGGV

-79 RFKIVSSDFDGCY
+79 RFKIETSDKNGCY
-92 RIESRFQNENQGN
+92 RIISRFDNPNQGN
-105 CVAIASTDNQAIYFD
+105 CVAIAEDQNQTIYLD
-120 RDSKYTDSGNKTSLN
+120 RQSKYDNTSGYMSLN
-135 RWMFIKNESDNLY
+135 RWRFILDASGKAY
-148 SIRNNDIHQYTK
+148 SIRNNDDFK
-160 DEGEWW
+160 
-166 NSTTYYYTYYYWMS
+166 TTTGGYWDKTYYTYYYWMS
-180 YSETNSKLITASTY
+180 YSETNNKLVSSSTD
-194 TKSKKKYTTPQ
+194 KSSTSGYPTPKTPA
-205 NLEAEWII
+205 AEWII
-213 VTESD
+213 VTEAD
-218 YRTVISGLQATF
+218 YRAEISRLEATF

-236 IYDARFDRINS
+236 IYDTRFDRNNADVNQWTLEENATVNNTWDVYTEEA
-247 DYSAWVKEGDVFI
+247 DYG
-260 NSSWTVDS
+260 
-268 LDENGDIVYDK
+268 
-279 GNVVKAYRT
+279 AY
-288 TWNDEYANG
+288 
-297 AFNAISIESKTGKIS
+297 NAASIESGTGKLS
-312 QTITSLPPGLYRV
+312 QTITGLTPGLYRV

-334 ETNNCAYLFAN
+334 GTNDCAYLFAN
-345 NEKTLIKTISTEEF
+345 NEKSLVNTISTEVF
-359 SDMSKQ
+359 GKGTSI
-365 TGENNSVNA
+365 TTTNNAIKA
-374 GAIFADYNI
+374 GAIFAGNDTYNT
-383 YNNGENANKYVNEIY
+383 GEGNQAYTNEIY
-398 VMVGDN
+398 VMVGED
-404 GTLTF
+404 GILTF

-414 REDGMVFA
+414 CEDGMVFA

-443 TDSRTVTDGTATGI
+443 TASRTVTDGTATGI
-457 DYTKY
+457 DYTEY

-474 TLNAWNA
+474 KLNAWNA

-514 PTQILFQSVDL
+514 PSQILFQSVDL
-525 DNEGMTKGEC
+525 DKEGMTKGEC

-544 DLAKGATESYTN
+544 DLAKDATESYVN
-556 NNTES
+556 KNTEN

-577 AYTEATVTKDYTTS
+577 AYTEATVTKDYTTDA
-591 VGTLTFTGY
+591 GKLTFTGY
-600 YYRPERIDAGL
+600 YYRPASIDAGL
-611 YMMENGNMYHL
+611 YMMEYGNMYHL
-622 TAAYDSLFG
+622 TEAYTSLFG

-636 SYPEGSTSDSKFS
+636 SYSDGSTSDSKFS

-664 INTDRTEAAGPDG
+664 INTGRTETAGQDG

>member
-17 CTTNKGHAAATI
+17 CTTNKGHAAAT
-29 DEIDWKAYAHTVEE
+29 VEE
-43 VADNDGFVYLYNTKA
+43 INWSNYAKTVDKVADKDTYVYLYNTKA
-58 KSFLTSGGY
+58 KKFLTSGGV

-79 RFKIVSSDFDGCY
+79 RFQIVTSDKNGCHRIISSIDNAD
-92 RIESRFQNENQGN
+92 QGP
-105 CVAIASTDNQAIYFD
+105 CVAIAETQNQTIYLDRKSEYDNTDGYM
-120 RDSKYTDSGNKTSLN
+120 SLN
-135 RWMFIKNESDNLY
+135 RWRFILDASGKAY
-148 SIRNNDIHQYTK
+148 SIRNNDDHKTTTGGYWDK
-160 DEGEWW
+160 
-166 NSTTYYYTYYYWMS
+166 TYYRYYYWMS
-180 YSETNSKLITASTY
+180 YSETNNKLVSSSTD
-194 TKSKKKYTTPQ
+194 KSSTSGYPTPDTPD
-205 NLEAEWII
+205 AEWII
-213 VTESD
+213 VTEAD
-218 YRTVISGLQATF
+218 YRAEISRLEATF

-236 IYDARFDRINS
+236 IYDTRFDRNNA
-247 DYSAWVKEGDVFI
+247 DVDQWTKEG
-260 NSSWTVDS
+260 
-268 LDENGDIVYDK
+268 
-279 GNVVKAYRT
+279 
-288 TWNDEYANG
+288 
-297 AFNAISIESKTGKIS
+297 NAIVNNTWTREEEGPYGAYNAASIESGTGKLS
-312 QTITSLPPGLYRV
+312 QTITGLTPGLYRV

-334 ETNNCAYLFAN
+334 GTNDCAYLFAN
-345 NEKTLIKTISTEEF
+345 NEKSLVNTISTEDF
-359 SDMSKQ
+359 GKGTSI
-365 TGENNSVNA
+365 TTTNNAIKA
-374 GAIFADYNI
+374 GAIFAGNDTYNT
-383 YNNGENANKYVNEIY
+383 GEGNQAYTNEIY
-398 VMVGDN
+398 VMVGKD
-404 GTLTF
+404 GILKF

-414 REDGMVFA
+414 CEDGMVFA

-474 TLNAWNA
+474 TPNAWNA

-500 DAKLSKLM
+500 DAKLSKLV

-514 PTQILFQSVDL
+514 PSQILFQSVDL
-525 DNEGMTKGEC
+525 DNEGLNKGEC

-600 YYRPERIDAGL
+600 YYRPESVNAGL
-611 YMMENGNMYHL
+611 YMMEYGNMYHL
-622 TAAYDSLFG
+622 TAAYNSLFG

-636 SYPEGSTSDSKFS
+636 SYSEESGSSGKLS
-649 LAIDGVDEGTTAIEG
+649 LAIDGIEEGTNAIEG
-664 INTDRTEAAGPDG
+664 ITTDKAEQEG

>member
-17 CTTNKGHAAATI
+17 CTTNKGHAAATVE
-29 DEIDWKAYAHTVEE
+29 EINWSTYAKTVSE
-43 VADNDGFVYLYNTKA
+43 VADKGTYVYLYNTKA
-58 KSFLTSGGY
+58 KKFLTSGGV

-79 RFKIVSSDFDGCY
+79 RFKIETAKGVSGCY
-92 RIESRFQNENQGN
+92 RIISRFKNAAQGN
-105 CVAIASTDNQAIYFD
+105 CVAIAETQYQTIYLDRKSEYINTDGD
-120 RDSKYTDSGNKTSLN
+120 MSLN
-135 RWMFIKNESDNLY
+135 RWMFIQDASGKAY
-148 SIRNNDIHQYTK
+148 SIRNNYINQYNQRENGK
-160 DEGEWW
+160 R
-166 NSTTYYYTYYYWMS
+166 YYYTYYYWMS
-180 YSETNSKLITASTY
+180 YSKTNSKLVTSETY
-194 TKSKKKYTTPQ
+194 TKTLRDYTTP
-205 NLEAEWII
+205 ETPAAEWII

-218 YRTVISGLQATF
+218 YHAEISSLKATF

-247 DYSAWVKEGDVFI
+247 DYSAWVKKGDVFI

-268 LDENGDIVYDK
+268 LDENGDIVYDNK

-288 TWNDEYANG
+288 TWNDELANG
-297 AFNAISIESKTGKIS
+297 AFNAISIESKIGKIS

-345 NEKTLIKTISTEEF
+345 NEKTLINTISTEEF

-414 REDGMVFA
+414 CEYGMVFA

-432 QQMFLDANNTS
+432 QQMFLDANNIS

-457 DYTKY
+457 DYTEY
-462 KYPVRLNLRRSF
+462 MYPVRLNLRRSF

-525 DNEGMTKGEC
+525 DKEGITKGEC

-544 DLAKGATESYTN
+544 DLAKGATESYVN
-556 NNTES
+556 KNTEN

-577 AYTEATVTKDYTTS
+577 AYTEATVTKDYTTE
-591 VGTLTFTGY
+591 GGKLTFTGY

-611 YMMENGNMYHL
+611 YMMEQGNMYHL
-622 TAAYDSLFG
+622 TAEYKSLYG

-636 SYPEGSTSDSKFS
+636 SYSDESTSDSKFS

-664 INTDRTEAAGPDG
+664 INIGRTETAGPDG

>member
-17 CTTNKGHAAATI
+17 CTTNKGHAAAT
-29 DEIDWKAYAHTVEE
+29 VEE
-43 VADNDGFVYLYNTKA
+43 INWSNYAKTVDKVADKDTYVYLYNTKA
-58 KSFLTSGGY
+58 KKFLTSGGV

-79 RFKIVSSDFDGCY
+79 RFQIVTSDKNGCHRIISSIDNAD
-92 RIESRFQNENQGN
+92 QGP
-105 CVAIASTDNQAIYFD
+105 CVAIAETQNQTIYLDRKSEYDNTDGYM
-120 RDSKYTDSGNKTSLN
+120 SLN
-135 RWMFIKNESDNLY
+135 RWRFILDASGKAY
-148 SIRNNDIHQYTK
+148 SIRNNDDHK
-160 DEGEWW
+160 
-166 NSTTYYYTYYYWMS
+166 TTTGGYWDRTYHTYYYWMS
-180 YSETNSKLITASTY
+180 YSETNNKLVSSSTD
-194 TKSKKKYTTPQ
+194 KSSTSGYPTPDTPD
-205 NLEAEWII
+205 AEWII
-213 VTESD
+213 VTEAD
-218 YRTVISGLQATF
+218 YRAEISRLEATF

-236 IYDARFDRINS
+236 IYDTRFDRNNA
-247 DYSAWVKEGDVFI
+247 DVDQWTKEG
-260 NSSWTVDS
+260 
-268 LDENGDIVYDK
+268 
-279 GNVVKAYRT
+279 
-288 TWNDEYANG
+288 
-297 AFNAISIESKTGKIS
+297 NAIVNNTWTREEEGPYGAYNAASIESGTGKLS
-312 QTITSLPPGLYRV
+312 QTITGLTPGLYRV

-334 ETNNCAYLFAN
+334 GTNDCAYLFAN
-345 NEKTLIKTISTEEF
+345 NEKSLVNTISTEDF
-359 SDMSKQ
+359 GKGTSI
-365 TGENNSVNA
+365 TTTNNAIKA
-374 GAIFADYNI
+374 GAIFAGNDTYNT
-383 YNNGENANKYVNEIY
+383 GEGNQAYTNEIY
-398 VMVGDN
+398 VMVGKD
-404 GTLTF
+404 GTLKF

-414 REDGMVFA
+414 CEEGMVFA

-443 TDSRTVTDGTATGI
+443 TETRTVTDGAATGI
-457 DYTKY
+457 DYTEY

-474 TLNAWNA
+474 TLNKWNA

-514 PTQILFQSVDL
+514 PSQILFQSVDL
-525 DNEGMTKGEC
+525 DREGLNKGEC

-544 DLAKGATESYTN
+544 DLAKDATESYVN
-556 NNTES
+556 KNTEN

-566 PVYHIEGVTQD
+566 PVYHIEGVTQK

-600 YYRPERIDAGL
+600 YYRPASIDAGL
-611 YMMENGNMYHL
+611 YMMEYGNMYHL
-622 TAAYDSLFG
+622 TEAYTSLFG

-636 SYPEGSTSDSKFS
+636 SYSEGSTSDSKFS

-664 INTDRTEAAGPDG
+664 INIGRTENAGPDG

>member
-17 CTTNKGHAAATI
+17 CTPNKGYAAATVE
-29 DEIDWKAYAHTVEE
+29 DIDWSSYAKTVDK
-43 VADNDGFVYLYNTKA
+43 VANTETYVYLYNTKA
-58 KSFLTSGGY
+58 KKFLTSGGV

-79 RFKIVSSDFDGCY
+79 RFKIETSDKNGCY
-92 RIESRFQNENQGN
+92 RIISRFDNPNQGN
-105 CVAIASTDNQAIYFD
+105 CVAIAEDQNQTIYLD
-120 RDSKYTDSGNKTSLN
+120 RQSKYDNTSGYMSLN
-135 RWMFIKNESDNLY
+135 RWRFILDASGKAY
-148 SIRNNDIHQYTK
+148 SIRNNDDFK
-160 DEGEWW
+160 
-166 NSTTYYYTYYYWMS
+166 TTTGGYWDRTYHTYYYWMS
-180 YSETNSKLITASTY
+180 YSETNNKLVSSSTSASSTSGY
-194 TKSKKKYTTPQ
+194 PTP
-205 NLEAEWII
+205 ETRAAEWII
-213 VTESD
+213 VTEAD
-218 YRTVISGLQATF
+218 YRAEIARLEATF

-236 IYDARFDRINS
+236 IYDTRFDRNNA
-247 DYSAWVKEGDVFI
+247 DVNQWTKEGKATV
-260 NSSWTVDS
+260 NNTWT
-268 LDENGDIVYDK
+268 LDEEGDY
-279 GNVVKAYRT
+279 GAY
-288 TWNDEYANG
+288 
-297 AFNAISIESKTGKIS
+297 NAASIESGTGKLS
-312 QTITSLPPGLYRV
+312 QTITGLTPGLYRV

-334 ETNNCAYLFAN
+334 GTNDCAYLFAN
-345 NEKTLIKTISTEEF
+345 NEKSLVNTISTDVFEKGTTITT
-359 SDMSKQ
+359 D
-365 TGENNSVNA
+365 NNAIKA
-374 GAIFADYNI
+374 GAIFAGEDTYNT
-383 YNNGENANKYVNEIY
+383 GEGNQAYTNEIY
-398 VMVGDN
+398 VMVGDDR
-404 GTLTF
+404 TLTF

-414 REDGMVFA
+414 CEDGMVFA

-457 DYTKY
+457 DYTEY

-474 TLNAWNA
+474 EPNAWNA

-514 PTQILFQSVDL
+514 PSQILFQSVDL
-525 DNEGMTKGEC
+525 DKEGMTKGEC

-544 DLAKGATESYTN
+544 DLAKDATESYVN
-556 NNTES
+556 KNTEN

-566 PVYHIEGVTQD
+566 PVYHIEGVTQK
-577 AYTEATVTKDYTTS
+577 AYTEATVTKDYTTDA
-591 VGTLTFTGY
+591 GTLTFTGY
-600 YYRPERIDAGL
+600 YYRPESIDAGL
-611 YMMENGNMYHL
+611 YMMEHGNMYHL
-622 TAAYDSLFG
+622 TEAYTSLFG

-636 SYPEGSTSDSKFS
+636 SYSEGSTSDSKFS

-664 INTDRTEAAGPDG
+664 INIGRTEAAGPDG

>member
-17 CTTNKGHAAATI
+17 CTTNKGHAAATVE
-29 DEIDWKAYAHTVEE
+29 DIDWSTYAKTVSQ
-43 VADNDGFVYLYNTKA
+43 VADKGTYVYLYNTKA
-58 KSFLTSGGY
+58 KKFLTSGGV

-79 RFKIVSSDFDGCY
+79 RFQIVTSDENGCH
-92 RIESRFQNENQGN
+92 RIISRFDNADQGN
-105 CVAIASTDNQAIYFD
+105 CVAIADLDVQTIYLD
-120 RDSKYTDSGNKTSLN
+120 RQSEYLGDGGKMSLN
-135 RWMFIKNESDNLY
+135 RWRFILDASGKAY
-148 SIRNNDIHQYTK
+148 SIRNNDVYREESWGYK
-160 DEGEWW
+160 
-166 NSTTYYYTYYYWMS
+166 TTHYYWMS
-180 YSETNSKLITASTY
+180 YSETDSKLVTSSTS
-194 TKSKKKYTTPQ
+194 KSSTGSYPTPKTPP
-205 NLEAEWII
+205 AEWII
-213 VTESD
+213 VTEAD
-218 YRTVISGLQATF
+218 YRAEISRLEATF

-236 IYDARFDRINS
+236 IYDTRFDRNNA
-247 DYSAWVKEGDVFI
+247 DVDQWTKEG
-260 NSSWTVDS
+260 
-268 LDENGDIVYDK
+268 
-279 GNVVKAYRT
+279 
-288 TWNDEYANG
+288 
-297 AFNAISIESKTGKIS
+297 NAIVNNTWTREEEGPYGAYNAASIESGTGKLS
-312 QTITSLPPGLYRV
+312 QTITGLTPGLYRV

-334 ETNNCAYLFAN
+334 GTNDCAYLFAN
-345 NEKTLIKTISTEEF
+345 NEKSLVNTISTEVF
-359 SDMSKQ
+359 GKGTSI
-365 TGENNSVNA
+365 TTTNNAIKA
-374 GAIFADYNI
+374 GAIFAGNDTYNT
-383 YNNGENANKYVNEIY
+383 GEGNQAYTNEIY
-398 VMVGDN
+398 VMVGKD
-404 GTLTF
+404 GTLKF

-414 REDGMVFA
+414 CEDGMVFA

-443 TDSRTVTDGTATGI
+443 TDSRTVREGTATGI
-457 DYTKY
+457 DYTEY

-474 TLNAWNA
+474 TPNAWNA

-514 PTQILFQSVDL
+514 PSQILFQSVDL
-525 DNEGMTKGEC
+525 DKEGMTKGEC

-544 DLAKGATESYTN
+544 DLAKDATESYVN
-556 NNTES
+556 KNTEN

-566 PVYHIEGVTQD
+566 PVYHIEGVTQK
-577 AYTEATVTKDYTTS
+577 AYSNATVTKEYNTS
-591 VGTLTFTGY
+591 AGRLTFTGY
-600 YYRPERIDAGL
+600 YYRPTSVDAGL
-611 YMMENGNMYHL
+611 YMMEKGNMYHL
-622 TAAYDSLFG
+622 TEAYTSLFG

-636 SYPEGSTSDSKFS
+636 SYSDGSSSDSKFS

-664 INTDRTEAAGPDG
+664 INIGRTETAGPDG

-695 KGIYIVKGKKI
+695 KGIYIVKGKKV

>member
-79 RFKIVSSDFDGCY
+79 RFKIVSSDVDGCY

-148 SIRNNDIHQYTK
+148 SIRNNDIYQYPK

-194 TKSKKKYTTPQ
+194 TKSKKNYTTPK

-268 LDENGDIVYDK
+268 LDENGDIVHDNK

-345 NEKTLIKTISTEEF
+345 NEKTLINTISTEEF

-374 GAIFADYNI
+374 AAIFADYKI

-398 VMVGDN
+398 VMVGDG

-414 REDGMVFA
+414 CEDGMVFA

-443 TDSRTVTDGTATGI
+443 TASRTVTNGTATGI
-457 DYTKY
+457 DYTEY
-462 KYPVRLNLRRSF
+462 MYPVRLNLRRSF

-500 DAKLSKLM
+500 DAKLSKLV

-514 PTQILFQSVDL
+514 PSQILFQSVDL
-525 DNEGMTKGEC
+525 DREGLNKGEC

-544 DLAKGATESYTN
+544 DLEKGATESYTN
-556 NNTES
+556 NNTQS

-577 AYTEATVTKDYTTS
+577 AYSNASVTKEYSTS
-591 VGTLTFTGY
+591 AGLLTFTGY
-600 YYRPERIDAGL
+600 YYRPESVNAGL
-611 YMMENGNMYHL
+611 YMMEYGNMYHL
-622 TAAYDSLFG
+622 TAAYNSLFG

-636 SYPEGSTSDSKFS
+636 SYSEESGSSGKLS
-649 LAIDGVDEGTTAIEG
+649 LAIDGIEEGTNAIEG
-664 INTDRTEAAGPDG
+664 ITTDKAEQEG